1 MSPFANSCI
10 VAILF
15 TWCFSKRCS

>member
-15 TWCFSKRCS
+15 TRCFSKRCS